1 MTYSLRQIPSTPEV
15 SLLAIM
21 RRDAAILRER
31 AARSDAGIRMP
42 IGVSTHE
49 RRAVRL
55 SPHKEA
61 GQ

>member
-1 MTYSLRQIPSTPEV
+1 MIYSTPKNPSTPEV
-15 SLLAIM
+15 SLLVIM

-42 IGVSTHE
+42 SGVSTHE

-61 GQ
+61 EQ